1 MRRNPSD
8 PHRRATIAQAARN
21 ARGHR
26 SWSRKSLCDPDAS
39 LAESAVER
47 PSATEPSW
55 QGIWRAD
62 EHQRA
67 VTYVV
72 DPPFRIVWTVM
83 SNSPRTILV
92 TGATGGIGLAV
103 CDRLANGGESLV
115 LAARNVDNLKAL
127 CRELPAVG
135 SAAHSWIAVDM
146 TQDQSVGQFAE
157 ALAERNV
164 ALDGAVLMPPQ
175 DPPTN
180 DPLPSSETWRTI
192 LQDSFIGPLSLLKAA
207 IGAMK
212 PDPANG
218 RRAKIVIVSGISSVQ
233 VMGHYASSNVIRCAW
248 LAEAKTLA
256 FALGERGIHV
266 NTLSLGGTLTPKY
279 SASIER
285 RATSAGLTLAQRMA
299 DETSNVPLGKY
310 GSPAE
315 VAVAVEG
322 LLSAFSDHMTG
333 VNILHDG
340 GFTKA
345 Y

>member
-1 MRRNPSD
+1 
-8 PHRRATIAQAARN
+8 
-21 ARGHR
+21 
-26 SWSRKSLCDPDAS
+26 
-39 LAESAVER
+39 
-47 PSATEPSW
+47 
-55 QGIWRAD
+55 
-62 EHQRA
+62 
-67 VTYVV
+67 
-72 DPPFRIVWTVM
+72 M
-83 SNSPRTILV
+83 SKTPRTILV

-103 CDRLANGGESLV
+103 CNRLAGAGDSLV
-115 LAARNVDNLKAL
+115 LAARDAGRLQSL
-127 CRELPAVG
+127 CVELPAAG
-135 SAAHSWIAVDM
+135 TARHAWIAVDM
-146 TQDQSVGQFAE
+146 TQDDSVRQFADE
-157 ALAERNV
+157 LKARNV
-164 ALDGAVLMPPQ
+164 TLDGVVLMPPQ

-180 DPLPSSETWRTI
+180 DPLPSNEKWRTI

-207 IGAMK
+207 IGAMQ

-233 VMGHYASSNVIRCAW
+233 VLGHYASSNVIRCAW

-279 SASIER
+279 TASVEK
-285 RATSAGLTLAQRMA
+285 RAVNAGMTFDQRLA

-310 GSPAE
+310 GTPAE

-333 VNILHDG
+333 LNILPDG